1 MSTSPS
7 SKSSSS
13 KLSSDPNAS
22 SSSSD
27 PKKIVLAYSGG
38 LDTSVILPWLK
49 SRYPG
54 VKLVAFAAELGQGS
68 ELKGIEQKAYKS
80 GADEVIVKDLRKE
93 FAEDY
98 CFPMLR
104 AHATYEGDYLL
115 GTSVARPL
123 IAKEQVLVAH
133 KTGADAVA
141 HGATGKGNDQVRF
154 ELTVM
159 ALDPTLKIVAPWK
172 DPQFLADGLNDRE
185 TAVEYA
191 MKHRIPIAQSKKK
204 IYSQDRNLW
213 HISHEGAEIED
224 PSQEPLEGVY
234 TISVPPGKA
243 PDRAQ
248 YVEIQFREGVPTGID
263 GQSYRGRGH
272 ELIERLNEIGG
283 RHGVGQVTLVENRLV
298 GMKSRGVYET
308 PGGTILYEAHK
319 ALEQLCLERELY
331 HFKQQVALKYGELVY
346 YGQWFHPLRE
356 ALQVFVDQANQ
367 VITGKVRVKLFKGRA
382 QATSASSPTSL
393 YDTKL
398 ASFAMKDYDVTAAR
412 GFIDLFGLPMKVR
425 GLKHKTQVRPPV
437 RR

>member
-1 MSTSPS
+1 VSHESSP
-7 SKSSSS
+7 
-13 KLSSDPNAS
+13 A
-22 SSSSD
+22 

-68 ELKGIEQKAYKS
+68 ELKGIEKKAYKS

-93 FAEDY
+93 FAEEY
-98 CFPMLR
+98 CFPLLR

-123 IAKEQVLVAH
+123 IAKHQVLVAH
-133 KTGADAVA
+133 QTGADAVA

-159 ALDPTLKIVAPWK
+159 ALDPTLQIISPWK
-172 DPQFLADGLNDRE
+172 DPRFLADGLNDRE

-191 MKHRIPIAQSKKK
+191 LAHKIPIAQSKKK

-224 PSQEPLEGVY
+224 PAEEPLEAVY
-234 TISVPPGKA
+234 TISVPPSKA

-248 YVEIQFREGVPTGID
+248 YVEIQFKDGVPVAVD
-263 GQSYRGRGH
+263 GESFRGRGH

-283 RHGVGQVTLVENRLV
+283 KHGVGQVTLVENRLV
-298 GMKSRGVYET
+298 GMKSRGVYEP
-308 PGGTILYEAHK
+308 PGGTILYEPHN
-319 ALEQLCLERELY
+319 ALEQFCLERDLY
-331 HFKQQVALKYGELVY
+331 HYKQQVALKYGELVY

-356 ALQVFVDQANQ
+356 ALQAFVDQANA

-382 QATSASSPTSL
+382 QATSASSPMSL

-425 GLKHKTQVRPPV
+425 GLKHKTQVVKAPAKR
-437 RR
+437 

>member
-1 MSTSPS
+1 VSNS
-7 SKSSSS
+7 
-13 KLSSDPNAS
+13 AS
-22 SSSSD
+22 

-49 SRYPG
+49 GRYPG

-68 ELKGIEQKAYKS
+68 ELKGIEKKAYKS
-80 GADEVIVKDLRKE
+80 GADEVVVKDLRKE
-93 FAEDY
+93 FAEEY

-123 IAKEQVLVAH
+123 IARHQVLVAH
-133 KTGADAVA
+133 QTGADAVG

-154 ELTVM
+154 ELTAM
-159 ALDPTLKIVAPWK
+159 ALDPTLKIISPWK

-185 TAVEYA
+185 TAIDYA
-191 MKHRIPIAQSKKK
+191 IKHRIPITQSKKK

-213 HISHEGAEIED
+213 HLSHEGAEIED
-224 PSQEPLEGVY
+224 PAREPNEQVY
-234 TISVPPGKA
+234 TITVPPAKA
-243 PDRAQ
+243 PNKPQ
-248 YVEIQFREGVPTGID
+248 YVELEFKAGVPVGID
-263 GQSYRGRGH
+263 GERYTGRGH
-272 ELIERLNEIGG
+272 ELIEKLNVIGG
-283 RHGVGQVTLVENRLV
+283 KHAVGQVTIVENRLV

-319 ALEQLCLERELY
+319 ALEQLCLERDLY
-331 HFKQQVALKYGELVY
+331 HYKQQAALKYGELVY

-356 ALQVFVDQANQ
+356 ALQVFVDHANQ
-367 VITGKVRVKLFKGRA
+367 VITGKVRVKLYKGRA
-382 QATSASSPTSL
+382 QAVSATSPTSL

-425 GLKHKTQVRPPV
+425 GLKQKTQITKKK
-437 RR
+437 

>member
-1 MSTSPS
+1 MNS
-7 SKSSSS
+7 
-13 KLSSDPNAS
+13 
-22 SSSSD
+22 

-49 SRYPG
+49 ERYPG
-54 VKLVAFAAELGQGS
+54 VTLVAFAAELGQGS
-68 ELKGIEQKAYKS
+68 ELKGIERKARKS
-80 GADEVIVKDLRKE
+80 GADEVVVADLRKE
-93 FAEDY
+93 FAEQY

-115 GTSVARPL
+115 GTSIARPL
-123 IAKEQVLVAH
+123 IAKAQVDVAH

-154 ELTVM
+154 ELTAM
-159 ALDPTLKIVAPWK
+159 ALDPTLAIISPWK
-172 DPQFLADGLNDRE
+172 DPRFLADGLTDRE
-185 TAVEYA
+185 TAIEYA
-191 MKHRIPIAQSKKK
+191 EKHGIPITQTKKK

-224 PSQEPLEGVY
+224 PANEPLEQVY
-234 TISVPPGKA
+234 AITVPVSKA
-243 PDRAQ
+243 PNKAE
-248 YVEIQFREGVPTGID
+248 YVEVEFKHGNPVAVNGKSFKGAGHDLID
-263 GQSYRGRGH
+263 A
-272 ELIERLNEIGG
+272 LNRLGG
-283 RHGVGQVTLVENRLV
+283 KHAVGQVTLVENRLV

-319 ALEQLCLERELY
+319 ALEQLCLERDLY
-331 HFKQQVALKYGELVY
+331 HYKQQAAIKYGELVY

-356 ALQVFVDQANQ
+356 ALQAFVDDASH
-367 VITGKVRVKLFKGRA
+367 VVTGKVKVKLYKGRA
-382 QATSASSPTSL
+382 TAVSATSPTSL

-398 ASFAMKDYDVTAAR
+398 ASFAMKGYDVTAAR

-425 GLKHKTQVRPPV
+425 GLRQK